1 MADVYC
7 VVSQS
12 VTLSTPT
19 QKMQLS
25 QPLAYDNALAH
36 SMRVIAYNDDGTDAD
51 LSGVGVSGSFLC
63 SNGETVPIASGEIIE
78 NAAGAKNIAEVI
90 LPAACYRCPGRF
102 KFTMNLSKDGSTRT
116 VLWVEGIVE
125 KNTSETIYDPG
136 EPVSIADIIGQANAV
151 ASDAQAVTDALN
163 QLQNLD
169 ATYVQKTEVASLADT
184 KTYLSIP

>member
-1 MADVYC
+1 MADVFC

-19 QKMQLS
+19 RKMQLS

-36 SMRVIAYNDDGTDAD
+36 AMRITAYNDDGTGAD

-63 SNGETVPIASGEIIE
+63 SNGETVPIPSGSTEG
-78 NAAGAKNIAEVI
+78 NVAEVI

-116 VLWVEGIVE
+116 VLWVEGMVE
-125 KNTSETIYDPG
+125 RNTSETVYDPG
-136 EPVSIADIIGQANAV
+136 EPVSIAEIIGQANAV
-151 ASDAQAVTDALN
+151 AKDAQAVTNALN
-163 QLQNLD
+163 QVQNLD
-169 ATYVQKTEVASLADT
+169 ETYVQKTEVATLADIL
-184 KTYLSIP
+184 TYLSMP